1 MLCVS
6 VVDLFLLLSG
16 VLLYGYILVHLFICP
31 LIDIWVFLQFLA
43 IKNKAA
49 VNIMFSLCM
58 DMHFYFPWVNVWEW
72 NGCIM
77 W

>member
-49 VNIMFSLCM
+49 VNILYSL
-58 DMHFYFPWVNVWEW
+58 PVNVYLFFRGTICEW
-72 NGCIM
+72 NC
-77 W
+77 